1 MEFDQY
7 LGFLVFLFIF
17 TAGFWL
23 MLFITA
29 IIPYWIGGSLME
41 RMKLKKEAK
50 ERDENIEKRN
60 LETR

>member
-7 LGFLVFLFIF
+7 LGFLVFLCIF

-23 MLFITA
+23 MLFLTS

-41 RMKLKKEAK
+41 RYKEKKEAK
-50 ERDENIEKRN
+50 KREAAMEKKN
-60 LETR
+60 E

>member
-7 LGFLVFLFIF
+7 LGFLVFLLIF

-23 MLFITA
+23 MLFLTS

-41 RMKLKKEAK
+41 RRKMKKEAEK
-50 ERDENIEKRN
+50 REEAIEKEN
-60 LETR
+60 LQRG

>member
-7 LGFLVFLFIF
+7 IGFLVFLLVF

-23 MLFITA
+23 MLFLTS

-41 RMKLKKEAK
+41 RMKMKKEAK
-50 ERDENIEKRN
+50 KREEEIGKKN
-60 LETR
+60 L